1 MIRNLKE
8 INAYVEFRT
17 ADGINQVRT
26 AVQTNTLP
34 AGLTQLQSDKFNDR
48 FLSGD
53 FIVENVPP
61 TLQGNQE
68 YGNPRLK
75 YRIDQQNKF
84 LVSYPDERLFYI
96 DRIWRNRKRGLGLGL
111 QAFYLQVA
119 QSHLNIQKK
128 YTDAFLK
135 SKGNYQIQKVPVKK
149 VNKPIISKT
158 SNERWS
164 MDLIDMSLG
173 NTHRYILSVVD
184 NFSGFLWTRR
194 INNRNRFTILN
205 NLQNIIDTSYPR
217 GSSETY
223 PRLIQAD
230 KGGEFHNN
238 DLRNFCENNNIT
250 LIFSKSYSPSSNGK
264 IERKNREI
272 RKKIKAGFI
281 RQNRNYW
288 NANMLNDYTQNIN
301 RQVDGRSKF
310 RPIDL
315 YTVGYNPPEE
325 ELQPVVPL
333 DNHNT
338 PEEIQNINRNYHRTR
353 AIRLTNGRRN
363 RFQVGDLVRVN
374 MMELS
379 ADYRRIRKEDLSNTN
394 KLAIH
399 YSPVVSRVTG
409 VFPPNDNTRFVES
422 YSIAVGE
429 ENGLP
434 PPANEGTWNEGGA
447 PILFTGSQLVSAG
460 NQVSVAPRTIERVD
474 RMNSRN

>member
-34 AGLTQLQSDKFNDR
+34 AGSTQLQSDKFNDR

-238 DLRNFCENNNIT
+238 DLRNFCQNNNIT
-250 LIFSKSYSPSSNGK
+250 LIFSKSYP
-264 IERKNREI
+264 
-272 RKKIKAGFI
+272 
-281 RQNRNYW
+281 
-288 NANMLNDYTQNIN
+288 
-301 RQVDGRSKF
+301 
-310 RPIDL
+310 
-315 YTVGYNPPEE
+315 
-325 ELQPVVPL
+325 
-333 DNHNT
+333 
-338 PEEIQNINRNYHRTR
+338 
-353 AIRLTNGRRN
+353 
-363 RFQVGDLVRVN
+363 
-374 MMELS
+374 
-379 ADYRRIRKEDLSNTN
+379 
-394 KLAIH
+394 
-399 YSPVVSRVTG
+399 
-409 VFPPNDNTRFVES
+409 
-422 YSIAVGE
+422 
-429 ENGLP
+429 
-434 PPANEGTWNEGGA
+434 
-447 PILFTGSQLVSAG
+447 
-460 NQVSVAPRTIERVD
+460 
-474 RMNSRN
+474 